1 MWVLGTQALML
12 IQEALYGLS
21 HFHSLGQQ
29 LLTEQAL
36 PCCISLKATSL
47 RKLLMKWG
55 WRKFFKVERTVAAT
69 PISLDSQACSGRK
82 ALLS

>member
-1 MWVLGTQALML
+1 MWVLGTWALML
-12 IQEALYGLS
+12 IQALSGLS
-21 HFHSLGQQ
+21 HFRGLRRQ

-36 PCCISLKATSL
+36 PCCISLEATSL

-55 WRKFFKVERTVAAT
+55 WRKFFKVERTVATT